1 MYTGIN
7 ERFQLSS
14 EQTMP
19 HPNLN
24 IISRFFDA
32 YSRRNMD
39 ELRQILAADIR
50 WVSFGDPLH
59 NGVSHGFDEVI
70 AFFDRMGAIMS
81 KSNGQVEKLIESA
94 DDNYVIECLRVQANG
109 EGENNLDHLVCV
121 LWKIEDSRI
130 VEGRHFF
137 SDSTAADTVIG
148 YISAFQ

>member
-1 MYTGIN
+1 
-7 ERFQLSS
+7 
-14 EQTMP
+14 MP

-39 ELRQILAADIR
+39 ELRQILAEDIK
-50 WVSFGDPLH
+50 WVSFGDPSH
-59 NGVSHGFDEVI
+59 NGVSNGFDEVI

-81 KSNGQVEKLIESA
+81 QSNSRVEKLIENA
-94 DDNYVIECLRVQANG
+94 DDNYVIECLRVQAHG

-137 SDSTAADTVIG
+137 SDSTTADTLIG